1 MRSHIRASRRHSW
14 KLSKYLGTSAVRT
27 AITTFVAINVP
38 PSFFSL
44 SLSLPLRLSV
54 SRSLCLSLCL
64 SACLASY
71 LAVSGCPSLSV
82 CLCVSVCLCLSLSV
96 CSPCLTCGIVP
107 RVRQTAKGFKGPCS
121 DIRHQLSNLMD
132 RQRAEAGHIVPG
144 SARQHS
150 AASCQN
156 RRTPQ

>member
-1 MRSHIRASRRHSW
+1 MMRSHIRASRRHSW

-44 SLSLPLRLSV
+44 SLSLSPPPSLRLSV
-54 SRSLCLSLCL
+54 SLS
-64 SACLASY
+64 
-71 LAVSGCPSLSV
+71 VSLSV
-82 CLCVSVCLCLSLSV
+82 CLPSLLPGCVWLSVSVGLSLRLCLSLSV